1 MVKNNLGD
9 SIETFLSMKLLAS
22 AVKSQNQSKQQS
34 FQVIPNPDSDK
45 VSISFNQ
52 TLQGVVQIYI
62 TDVNGKII
70 TMENV
75 QQNLEKGNRI
85 FSFDVGGLSNGL
97 YFLKLIGQQEVFT
110 HKLLVKPWCAFSSE
124 KAVVFLLTIYD

>member
-1 MVKNNLGD
+1 LVKNNLGD

-110 HKLLVKPWCAFSSE
+110 HKLLVKH
-124 KAVVFLLTIYD
+124 

>member
-9 SIETFLSMKLLAS
+9 SIETFLSLKLLAS

-34 FQVIPNPDSDK
+34 FQVIPNPASDK

-62 TDVNGKII
+62 TDVNGKNISL
-70 TMENV
+70 ENV
-75 QQNLEKGNRI
+75 QQHIENGNI
-85 FSFDVGGLSNGL
+85 FITIRKSDLSYGF
-97 YFLKLIGQQEVFT
+97 YFIN
-110 HKLLVKPWCAFSSE
+110 
-124 KAVVFLLTIYD
+124 

>member
-1 MVKNNLGD
+1 
-9 SIETFLSMKLLAS
+9 MKLLAS

-75 QQNLEKGNRI
+75 QQHIENGNI
-85 FSFDVGGLSNGL
+85 IITIHTSDLSYGL
-97 YFLKLIGQQEVFT
+97 YFIN
-110 HKLLVKPWCAFSSE
+110 
-124 KAVVFLLTIYD
+124 